1 MSASTFQQAVE
12 QTPCIKDKWR
22 DGLQAIKG
30 EYRSVI
36 DLKKPQ
42 LRGGS
47 LDIDA
52 AIQPAEPDAE
62 RWDYAV
68 QHDGLMVF
76 VEVHPA
82 DGDHHV
88 TKMVG
93 KVKWL
98 KQWLRDQAPLIGALP
113 RATEPF
119 RWVHTGRNTLRLPPG
134 SHYARLLNQNSLS
147 KPVKPLAL

>member
-1 MSASTFQQAVE
+1 MSTSTLQQAVE
-12 QTPCIKDKWR
+12 HTPCVADQWK
-22 DGLQAIKG
+22 DGLKALKG
-30 EYRSVI
+30 EHRSAI

-52 AIQPAEPDAE
+52 AMQPAEPDAE

-76 VEVHPA
+76 VEIHPA

-98 KQWLRDQAPLIGALP
+98 RQWLRDHAPLIGALP

-119 RWVHTGRNTLRLPPG
+119 RWVHTGPNTLRLPPG
-134 SHYARLLNQNSLS
+134 SRYELILRQNGLS
-147 KPVKPLAL
+147 KPIKPLVL